1 MPKQWRGV
9 ARWAGIGNNGRE
21 SCLPGSGDGTVEA
34 ATAQGIE
41 EDALRVRGLKDRDLK
56 GVELKEQQLKPEGE
70 DGPATGTPETAEVGG
85 EKNAGQVAPMDAA
98 ALKTELEQVRG
109 ERDQL
114 MDRLARMQ
122 AEFEN
127 TRRREVKERAD
138 ARDYAVQRAVEPF
151 LGVMDNFQL
160 ALKADGTQ
168 EQLRAGVE
176 LILKQM
182 EEALKGLHVQA
193 VETVGKQFD
202 PRVHEAL
209 GSIETAEFPD
219 HQVME
224 EIRRG
229 YKIREKLLRPAL
241 VRIASNKAVVSD

>member
-1 MPKQWRGV
+1 M
-9 ARWAGIGNNGRE
+9 A
-21 SCLPGSGDGTVEA
+21 GSGDGTVKA

-41 EDALRVRGLKDRDLK
+41 EDALRVRGLKERDLK
-56 GVELKEQQLKPEGE
+56 GVELKEQQLKPEGG
-70 DGPATGTPETAEVGG
+70 DGPATGAAQTVEVGEAG
-85 EKNAGQVAPMDAA
+85 AGQVAPMDAA
-98 ALKTELEQVRG
+98 ALKVELDQVRG

-127 TRRREVKERAD
+127 SRRREVKERAD

-151 LGVMDNFQL
+151 LAVMDNFQL
-160 ALKADGTQ
+160 ALKADGTL

-241 VRIASNKAVVSD
+241 VRIANNKAVVSD

>member
-1 MPKQWRGV
+1 MQEPWGKV
-9 ARWAGIGNNGRE
+9 ARWAGIGNNKEDGNLKGSAE
-21 SCLPGSGDGTVEA
+21 GMAEDTMVKEMEEKELPAQSVTDVTPGSERADV
-34 ATAQGIE
+34 
-41 EDALRVRGLKDRDLK
+41 
-56 GVELKEQQLKPEGE
+56 
-70 DGPATGTPETAEVGG
+70 
-85 EKNAGQVAPMDAA
+85 A
-98 ALKTELEQVRG
+98 ALKAELEQVRG

-114 MDRLARMQ
+114 LDRLARLQ

-127 TRRREVKERAD
+127 TRRREVKERQD
-138 ARDYAVQRAVEPF
+138 ARDYAVQNAVEPF

-160 ALKADGTQ
+160 ALKSDGTL

-182 EEALKGLHVQA
+182 EEALKGLNVQP
-193 VETVGKQFD
+193 VESVGIQFD

-219 HQVME
+219 HQVLE

-229 YKIREKLLRPAL
+229 YKIRERLLRPAM
-241 VRIASNKAVVSD
+241 VKIAVNPAQVDGQA